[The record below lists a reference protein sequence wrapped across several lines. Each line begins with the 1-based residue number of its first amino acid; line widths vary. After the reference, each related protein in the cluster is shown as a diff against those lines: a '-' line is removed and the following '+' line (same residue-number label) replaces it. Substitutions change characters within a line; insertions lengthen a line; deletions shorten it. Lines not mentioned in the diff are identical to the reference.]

1 MMVLIL
7 QNETKKLNVNSTD
20 PSTSLEI
27 KPDSPSR
34 SCFSRQRK
42 RWLSKDEF
50 VYLPALRINK
60 TKHKNIDTLD
70 TTENIAISTP

>member
-7 QNETKKLNVNSTD
+7 QNETKNYLNSTD

-27 KPDSPSR
+27 NPDSPSR

-42 RWLSKDEF
+42 PSLSKDKF

-60 TKHKNIDTLD
+60 TKHKNIDTSD